1 MDKDNRIQ
9 KRREERQQALN
20 FLFERMFRDDTIED
34 LYNDA
39 LDSRDEEV
47 SDYAKKV
54 VEGIESNLD
63 EIDGLIQSHLKGWK
77 INRISKIA
85 LSVMRI
91 AVYEMKYVK
100 SVPISVSINEAV
112 RMAKSYS
119 TDKDGS
125 FVNGVLG
132 AIAKELQGEE

>member
-112 RMAKSYS
+112 NLAKKYGDDRSYAFINS
-119 TDKDGS
+119 
-125 FVNGVLG
+125 VLG
-132 AIAKELQGEE
+132 KISRNI